1 MIYVLKSSL
10 WPYVENDVQRGGERD
25 SKEIYLHNPRQEMM
39 VPWCMLVKK
48 KMKSGEDTW
57 DIPWQ

>member
-1 MIYVLKSSL
+1 MICVLKSSL
-10 WPYVENDVQRGGERD
+10 WLYVENDLERGGERD

-39 VPWCMLVKK
+39 VPGCMLVKK